1 MIGHPQKNG
10 FSDLVR
16 GLGFQEN
23 TLREIRGE
31 QYSFDLANFSDLM
44 VPSSVAVEVK
54 LKIFKTFEKGQEI
67 KILQQI
73 FELDGLDEVDF
84 WQVELTS

>member
-1 MIGHPQKNG
+1 
-10 FSDLVR
+10 
-16 GLGFQEN
+16 
-23 TLREIRGE
+23 
-31 QYSFDLANFSDLM
+31 M
-44 VPSSVAVEVK
+44 VPLSVAVEVK

>member
-1 MIGHPQKNG
+1 MIGHPQKHG

-23 TLREIRGE
+23 TLREISGV

-44 VPSSVAVEVK
+44 VPSSVAVDVK
-54 LKIFKTFEKGQEI
+54 LKILKTFEKGQEI
-67 KILQQI
+67 KILHQI